1 MKIRKA
7 TSGIQRKYLKY
18 TIGLLLLALFLSSM
32 GVWFYMRNIM
42 MGIVTDKYTFMT
54 EKTGI
59 SLDNLYQK
67 TEKVTEECILNDQV
81 QQSLKAKPMEEV
93 DRISLSKYFAYI
105 DLDHVSEYCYV
116 DNKKNLYT
124 RSYSKIPYQYF
135 EDSLL
140 VQQLGSSYADTRWF
154 VMKDYLFGTGEEALF
169 VGRKVHSLNYAHE
182 PGYLF
187 FKMNPEFLQSLLLE
201 EDTLTQEAA
210 IGIMDPQG
218 RICAYW
224 YPEGF
229 TLSPE
234 QEAVLADYAQTQ
246 GYGSLVEN
254 EKISGGILSVYKQ
267 EECGFSVFTLVPERV
282 LGKEITKVFW
292 VLLVIYLLVIAIAI
306 VLSIYFSNKFTK
318 PIKELNRAMTEFN
331 GEDFS
336 KLVHLNTKTE
346 LDQIG
351 NAYNEMLSNIK
362 ELLDEIRTQQ
372 KELRTSELNMLI
384 GQINPHFL
392 YNTLDT
398 IYMLARI
405 NKEETTM
412 NMIQAL
418 SKYLRLSLSKGSEI
432 VTVEDELENV
442 KSYLQIQQIRNE
454 NLFTYTV
461 DCEVDPKETW
471 VLKLIL
477 QPLVENSI
485 KYGFCEIYEGG
496 QIRIHVYK
504 QDGRLILTVYNSGI
518 PIAEEMVEKI
528 NALNG
533 RPLSEARKL
542 FPKNA
547 KNGYGVSNVLTR
559 LRLKYGEEVLFT
571 YRAEQDG
578 TTCTIE
584 IPGEGEQ
591 HEENL

>member
-1 MKIRKA
+1 
-7 TSGIQRKYLKY
+7 
-18 TIGLLLLALFLSSM
+18 
-32 GVWFYMRNIM
+32 MRNTM
-42 MGIVTDKYTFMT
+42 MGIVTDKYTFMN

-59 SLDNLYQK
+59 SLDTLYQK

-93 DRISLSKYFAYI
+93 ARNSLSKYFAYI

-140 VQQLGSSYADTRWF
+140 VERLGDSYADTRWF
-154 VMKDYLFGTGEEALF
+154 VTEDYLFGTGEEALF
-169 VGRKVHSLNYAHE
+169 IGRKVHSLNYAHE

-187 FKMNPEFLQSLLLE
+187 LKMDSEFLRSLLTEE
-201 EDTLTQEAA
+201 EDLTEEAA

-229 TLSPE
+229 TLSAE
-234 QEAVLADYAQTQ
+234 QETVLADYAKQE
-246 GYGSLVEN
+246 GAGSIVEN
-254 EKISGGILSVYKQ
+254 EKISGGVLSVYKQ
-267 EECGFSVFTLVPERV
+267 EKCGFSVFTLVPEKV
-282 LGKEITKVFW
+282 LSAGFVKVFW
-292 VLLVIYLLVIAIAI
+292 VLFAIYLLVIAIAV

-336 KLVHLNTKTE
+336 RQIHLNTNTE

-351 NAYNEMLSNIK
+351 NAYNKMLSNIK
-362 ELLDEIRTQQ
+362 ELLEEIKTQQ

-384 GQINPHFL
+384 SQINPHFL

-432 VTVEDELENV
+432 VTVGDELENV

-461 DCEVDPKETW
+461 DCEVDPEETW

-496 QIRIHVYK
+496 QIRIHIYK
-504 QDGRLILTVYNSGI
+504 QDGKLILTVYNSGT
-518 PIAEEMVEKI
+518 PVAREMAEKI

-542 FPKNA
+542 FPRNV

-559 LRLKYGEEVLFT
+559 LRLKYGEEVRFT
-571 YRAEQDG
+571 YRAEADG

-584 IPGEGEQ
+584 IPREGEQ
-591 HEENL
+591 HEKNS

>member
-1 MKIRKA
+1 
-7 TSGIQRKYLKY
+7 
-18 TIGLLLLALFLSSM
+18 
-32 GVWFYMRNIM
+32 MRNTM
-42 MGIVTDKYTFMT
+42 MGIVTDKYTFMN

-59 SLDNLYQK
+59 SLDTLYQK

-93 DRISLSKYFAYI
+93 ARNSLSKYFAYI

-140 VQQLGSSYADTRWF
+140 VERLGDSYADTRWF
-154 VMKDYLFGTGEEALF
+154 VTEDYLFGTGEEALF
-169 VGRKVHSLNYAHE
+169 IGRKVHSLNYAHE

-187 FKMNPEFLQSLLLE
+187 LKMDSEFLRSLLTEE
-201 EDTLTQEAA
+201 EDLTEEAA

-229 TLSPE
+229 TLSAE
-234 QEAVLADYAQTQ
+234 QEAVLADYAKQE
-246 GYGSLVEN
+246 GAGSIVEN
-254 EKISGGILSVYKQ
+254 EKISGGVLSVYKQ
-267 EECGFSVFTLVPERV
+267 EKCGFSVFTLVPEKV
-282 LGKEITKVFW
+282 LSAGFVKVFW
-292 VLLVIYLLVIAIAI
+292 VLFAIYLLVIAIAV

-336 KLVHLNTKTE
+336 RQIHLNTNTE

-351 NAYNEMLSNIK
+351 NAYNKMLSNIK
-362 ELLDEIRTQQ
+362 ELLEEIKTQQ

-384 GQINPHFL
+384 SQINPHFL

-432 VTVEDELENV
+432 VTVGDELENV

-461 DCEVDPKETW
+461 DCEVDPEETW

-496 QIRIHVYK
+496 QIRIHIYK
-504 QDGRLILTVYNSGI
+504 QDGKLILVVYNSGT
-518 PIAEEMVEKI
+518 PVAREMAEKI

-542 FPKNA
+542 FPRNA
-547 KNGYGVSNVLTR
+547 KNGYGVRNVLTR
-559 LRLKYGEEVLFT
+559 LRLKYGEEVRFT
-571 YRAEQDG
+571 YRAEADG

-584 IPGEGEQ
+584 IPREGEQ
-591 HEENL
+591 HEKNS

>member
-1 MKIRKA
+1 MKIKKT

-18 TIGLLLLALFLSSM
+18 TIGLLLLALFLSSV
-32 GVWFYMRNIM
+32 GVWFYMRNTM
-42 MGIVTDKYTFMT
+42 MGIVTDKYTFMN

-59 SLDNLYQK
+59 SLDTLYQK

-93 DRISLSKYFAYI
+93 ACNSLSKYFAYI

-140 VQQLGSSYADTRWF
+140 VERLGDSYADTRWF
-154 VMKDYLFGTGEEALF
+154 VTEDYLFGTGDEALF
-169 VGRKVHSLNYAHE
+169 IGRKVHSLNYAHE

-187 FKMNPEFLQSLLLE
+187 LKMDSEFLRSLLTEE
-201 EDTLTQEAA
+201 EDLTEEAA

-229 TLSPE
+229 TLSAE
-234 QEAVLADYAQTQ
+234 QETVLADYAKQE
-246 GYGSLVEN
+246 GAGSIVEN
-254 EKISGGILSVYKQ
+254 EKISGGVLSVYKQ
-267 EECGFSVFTLVPERV
+267 EKCGFSVFTLVPEKV
-282 LGKEITKVFW
+282 LSAGFVKVFW
-292 VLLVIYLLVIAIAI
+292 VLFAIYLLVIAIAV

-336 KLVHLNTKTE
+336 RQIHLNTNTE

-351 NAYNEMLSNIK
+351 NAYNKMLSNIK
-362 ELLDEIRTQQ
+362 ELLEEIKTQQ

-384 GQINPHFL
+384 SQINPHFL

-432 VTVEDELENV
+432 VTVGDELENV

-461 DCEVDPKETW
+461 DCEVDPEETW

-496 QIRIHVYK
+496 QIRIHIYK
-504 QDGRLILTVYNSGI
+504 QDGKLILTVYNSGT
-518 PIAEEMVEKI
+518 PVAREMAEKI

-542 FPKNA
+542 FPRNV

-559 LRLKYGEEVLFT
+559 LRLKYGEEVRFT
-571 YRAEQDG
+571 YRAEADG

-584 IPGEGEQ
+584 IPREGEQ
-591 HEENL
+591 HEKNS

>member
-1 MKIRKA
+1 
-7 TSGIQRKYLKY
+7 
-18 TIGLLLLALFLSSM
+18 
-32 GVWFYMRNIM
+32 MRNTM
-42 MGIVTDKYTFMT
+42 MGIVTDKYTFMN

-59 SLDNLYQK
+59 SLDTLYQK

-93 DRISLSKYFAYI
+93 ACNSLSKYFAYI

-140 VQQLGSSYADTRWF
+140 VERLGDSYADTRWF
-154 VMKDYLFGTGEEALF
+154 VTEDYLFGTGDEALF
-169 VGRKVHSLNYAHE
+169 IGRKVHSLNYAHE

-187 FKMNPEFLQSLLLE
+187 LKMDSEFLRSLLTEE
-201 EDTLTQEAA
+201 EDLTEEAA

-229 TLSPE
+229 TLSAE
-234 QEAVLADYAQTQ
+234 QETVLADYAKQE
-246 GYGSLVEN
+246 GAGSIVEN
-254 EKISGGILSVYKQ
+254 EKISGGVLSVYKQ
-267 EECGFSVFTLVPERV
+267 EKCGFSVFTLVPEKV
-282 LGKEITKVFW
+282 LSAGFVKVFW
-292 VLLVIYLLVIAIAI
+292 VLFAIYLLVIAIAV

-336 KLVHLNTKTE
+336 RQIHLNTNTE

-351 NAYNEMLSNIK
+351 NAYNKMLSNIK
-362 ELLDEIRTQQ
+362 ELLEEIKTQQ

-384 GQINPHFL
+384 SQINPHFL

-432 VTVEDELENV
+432 VTVGDELENV

-461 DCEVDPKETW
+461 DCEVDPEETW

-496 QIRIHVYK
+496 QIRIHIYK
-504 QDGRLILTVYNSGI
+504 QDGKLILTVYNSGT
-518 PIAEEMVEKI
+518 PVAREMAEKI

-542 FPKNA
+542 FPRNV

-559 LRLKYGEEVLFT
+559 LRLKYGEEVRFT
-571 YRAEQDG
+571 YRAEADG

-584 IPGEGEQ
+584 IPREGEQ
-591 HEENL
+591 HEKNS

>member
-1 MKIRKA
+1 MKIKKT

-18 TIGLLLLALFLSSM
+18 TIGLLLLALFLSSV
-32 GVWFYMRNIM
+32 GVWFYMRNTM
-42 MGIVTDKYTFMT
+42 MGIVTDKYTFMN

-59 SLDNLYQK
+59 SLDTLYQK

-93 DRISLSKYFAYI
+93 ARNSLSKYFAYI

-140 VQQLGSSYADTRWF
+140 VERLGDSYADTRWF
-154 VMKDYLFGTGEEALF
+154 VTEDYLFGTGDEALF
-169 VGRKVHSLNYAHE
+169 IGRKVHSLNYAHE

-187 FKMNPEFLQSLLLE
+187 LKMDSEFLRSLLTEE
-201 EDTLTQEAA
+201 EDLTEEAA

-229 TLSPE
+229 TLSAE
-234 QEAVLADYAQTQ
+234 QETVLADYAKQE
-246 GYGSLVEN
+246 GAGSIVEN
-254 EKISGGILSVYKQ
+254 EKISGGVLSVYKQ
-267 EECGFSVFTLVPERV
+267 EKCGFSVFTLVPEKV
-282 LGKEITKVFW
+282 LSAGFVKVFW
-292 VLLVIYLLVIAIAI
+292 VLFAIYLLVIAIAV

-336 KLVHLNTKTE
+336 RQIHLNTNTE

-351 NAYNEMLSNIK
+351 NAYNKMLSNIK
-362 ELLDEIRTQQ
+362 ELLEEIKTQQ

-384 GQINPHFL
+384 SQINPHFL

-432 VTVEDELENV
+432 VTVGDELENV

-461 DCEVDPKETW
+461 DCEVDPEETW

-496 QIRIHVYK
+496 QIRIHIYK
-504 QDGRLILTVYNSGI
+504 QDGKLILTVYNSGT
-518 PIAEEMVEKI
+518 PVAREMAEKI

-542 FPKNA
+542 FPRNV

-559 LRLKYGEEVLFT
+559 LRLKYGEEVRFT
-571 YRAEQDG
+571 YRAEADG

-584 IPGEGEQ
+584 IPREGEQ
-591 HEENL
+591 HEKNS

>member
-1 MKIRKA
+1 MKIKKT

-18 TIGLLLLALFLSSM
+18 TIGLLLLALFLSSV
-32 GVWFYMRNIM
+32 GVWFYMRNTM
-42 MGIVTDKYTFMT
+42 MGIVTDKYTFMN

-59 SLDNLYQK
+59 SLDTLYQK

-93 DRISLSKYFAYI
+93 ACNSLSKYFAYI

-140 VQQLGSSYADTRWF
+140 VERLGDSYADTRWF
-154 VMKDYLFGTGEEALF
+154 VTEDYLFGTGDEALF
-169 VGRKVHSLNYAHE
+169 IGRKVHSLNYAHE

-187 FKMNPEFLQSLLLE
+187 LKMDSEFLRSLLTEE
-201 EDTLTQEAA
+201 EDLTEEAA

-229 TLSPE
+229 TLSAE
-234 QEAVLADYAQTQ
+234 QETVLADYAKQE
-246 GYGSLVEN
+246 GAGSIVEN
-254 EKISGGILSVYKQ
+254 EKISGGVLSVYKQ
-267 EECGFSVFTLVPERV
+267 EKCGFSVFTLVPEKV
-282 LGKEITKVFW
+282 LSAGFVKVFW
-292 VLLVIYLLVIAIAI
+292 VLFAIYLLVIAIAV

-336 KLVHLNTKTE
+336 RQIHLNTNTE

-351 NAYNEMLSNIK
+351 NAYNKMLSNIK
-362 ELLDEIRTQQ
+362 ELLEEIKTQQ

-384 GQINPHFL
+384 SQINPHFL

-432 VTVEDELENV
+432 VTVGDELENV

-461 DCEVDPKETW
+461 DCEVDPEETW

-496 QIRIHVYK
+496 QIRIHIYK
-504 QDGRLILTVYNSGI
+504 QDGKLILTVYNSGT
-518 PIAEEMVEKI
+518 PVAREMAEKI

-542 FPKNA
+542 FPRNA
-547 KNGYGVSNVLTR
+547 KNGYGVRNVLTR
-559 LRLKYGEEVLFT
+559 LRLKYGEEVRFT
-571 YRAEQDG
+571 YRAEADG

-584 IPGEGEQ
+584 IPREGEQ
-591 HEENL
+591 HEKNS

>member
-1 MKIRKA
+1 
-7 TSGIQRKYLKY
+7 
-18 TIGLLLLALFLSSM
+18 
-32 GVWFYMRNIM
+32 MRNTM
-42 MGIVTDKYTFMT
+42 MGIVTDKYTFMN

-59 SLDNLYQK
+59 SLDTLYQK

-93 DRISLSKYFAYI
+93 ACNSLSKYFAYI

-140 VQQLGSSYADTRWF
+140 VERLGDSYADTRWF
-154 VMKDYLFGTGEEALF
+154 VTEDYLFGTGDEALF
-169 VGRKVHSLNYAHE
+169 IGRKVHSLNYAHE

-187 FKMNPEFLQSLLLE
+187 LKMDSEFLRSLLTEE
-201 EDTLTQEAA
+201 EDLTEEAA

-229 TLSPE
+229 TLSAE
-234 QEAVLADYAQTQ
+234 QETVLADYAKQE
-246 GYGSLVEN
+246 GAGSIVEN
-254 EKISGGILSVYKQ
+254 EKISGGVLSVYKQ
-267 EECGFSVFTLVPERV
+267 EKCGFSVFTLVPEKV
-282 LGKEITKVFW
+282 LSAGFVKVFW
-292 VLLVIYLLVIAIAI
+292 VLFAIYLLVIAIAV

-336 KLVHLNTKTE
+336 RQIHLNTNTE

-351 NAYNEMLSNIK
+351 NAYNKMLSNIK
-362 ELLDEIRTQQ
+362 ELLEEIKTQQ

-384 GQINPHFL
+384 SQINPHFL

-432 VTVEDELENV
+432 VTVGDELENV

-461 DCEVDPKETW
+461 DCEVDPEETW

-496 QIRIHVYK
+496 QIRIHIYK
-504 QDGRLILTVYNSGI
+504 QDGKLILVVYNSGT
-518 PIAEEMVEKI
+518 PVAREMAEKI

-542 FPKNA
+542 FPRNV

-559 LRLKYGEEVLFT
+559 LRLKYGEEVRFT
-571 YRAEQDG
+571 YRAEADG

-584 IPGEGEQ
+584 IPREGEQ
-591 HEENL
+591 HEKNS

>member
-93 DRISLSKYFAYI
+93 DRNSLSKYFAYI

-135 EDSLL
+135 ADSLL

-292 VLLVIYLLVIAIAI
+292 VLLVIYLLVIAIAV

-392 YNTLDT
+392 YNTLSLITWKAIEADAVDISKIT
-398 IYMLARI
+398 L
-405 NKEETTM
+405 
-412 NMIQAL
+412 AL
-418 SKYLRLSLSKGSEI
+418 SSFYRTSLNKGKNVMSIKDEI
-432 VTVEDELENV
+432 DNMR
-442 KSYLQIQQIRNE
+442 SYLTIQQMMHDGD
-454 NLFTYTV
+454 FDAVV
-461 DCEVDPKETW
+461 DIEDGILQYNT
-471 VLKLIL
+471 LNLIL
-477 QPLVENSI
+477 QPLIENAI
-485 KYGFCEIYEGG
+485 DHGIDLNTGVRGVITITGRGTEDEI
-496 QIRIHVYK
+496 
-504 QDGRLILTVYNSGI
+504 ILTVEDNGVGMTKEQ
-518 PIAEEMVEKI
+518 ADKI
-528 NALNG
+528 ITKD
-533 RPLSEARKL
+533 SK
-542 FPKNA
+542 
-547 KNGYGVSNVLTR
+547 GYGVPNVNERIKLY
-559 LRLKYGEEVLFT
+559 YGEQYELKI
-571 YRAEQDG
+571 ESEIGKG
-578 TTCTIE
+578 TKVIVHF
-584 IPGEGEQ
+584 PKM
-591 HEENL
+591 L

>member
-1 MKIRKA
+1 MKTNKS
-7 TSGIQRKYLKY
+7 TSGIQGKYLKY
-18 TIGLLLLALFLSSM
+18 TIGLLLLALFLSIV
-32 GVWFYMRNIM
+32 GVWFYMRNMM
-42 MGIVTDKYTFMT
+42 MGIVTDKYNFLN

-59 SLDNLYQK
+59 SLDTLYQK

-81 QQSLKAKPMEEV
+81 QQSLKAKLMEEV
-93 DRISLSKYFAYI
+93 DRNSLSKYFAYI
-105 DLDHVSEYCYV
+105 DLDHVSEYCYA

-135 EDSLL
+135 ADSLL
-140 VQQLGSSYADTRWF
+140 VEQLGDSYADTRWF
-154 VMKDYLFGTGEEALF
+154 VAKDYLFGTGEEALF
-169 VGRKVHSLNYAHE
+169 IGRKVHSLNYAHE

-187 FKMNPEFLQSLLLE
+187 LKMDPEFLHGLLT
-201 EDTLTQEAA
+201 EDRDLMQEAA
-210 IGIMDPQG
+210 VGIMDPSG
-218 RICAYW
+218 KICACW

-229 TLSPE
+229 TLSAE
-234 QEAVLADYAQTQ
+234 QEAVLADYAQTK
-246 GYGSLVEN
+246 GTGSIVEN
-254 EKISGGILSVYKQ
+254 EKISGGVLSVYKQ
-267 EECGFSVFTLVPERV
+267 EKCGFSVFTFVPGQV
-282 LGKEITKVFW
+282 LGRGIAKVFW
-292 VLLVIYLLVIAIAI
+292 VLLAIYLLVIAIAV
-306 VLSIYFSNKFTK
+306 VLSIYFSSKFTK
-318 PIKELNRAMTEFN
+318 PIRELNRAMTEFN

-336 KLVHLNTKTE
+336 KLVHLNTNTE
-346 LDQIG
+346 IDQIG
-351 NAYNEMLSNIK
+351 NAYNKMLSNIR
-362 ELLDEIRTQQ
+362 ELVDEIRIQQ

-384 GQINPHFL
+384 SQINPHFL

-418 SKYLRLSLSKGSEI
+418 SRYLRLSLSKGSEI
-432 VTVEDELENV
+432 VTVGDELENV

-461 DCEVDPKETW
+461 DCEVNPEETW

-496 QIRIHVYK
+496 KIRLHVYK
-504 QDGRLILTVYNSGI
+504 QDGKLILTVYNSGT
-518 PIAEEMVEKI
+518 PIAGEIAEKI

-559 LRLKYGEEVLFT
+559 LRLKYGEEVRFT
-571 YRAEQDG
+571 YRAEADG
-578 TTCTIE
+578 TTCMIE
-584 IPGEGEQ
+584 IPGEGEW
-591 HEENL
+591 HEENS

>member
-1 MKIRKA
+1 MKIKKK

-18 TIGLLLLALFLSSM
+18 TIGLLLLALFLSSV

-42 MGIVTDKYTFMT
+42 MGIVMDKYTFMN

-59 SLDNLYQK
+59 SLDTLYQK
-67 TEKVTEECILNDQV
+67 TEEVTEECILNDQV

-93 DRISLSKYFAYI
+93 DRNSLSKYFAYI

-124 RSYSKIPYQYF
+124 RSYSKISYQYF
-135 EDSLL
+135 ADSLL
-140 VQQLGSSYADTRWF
+140 VEQLGDSYADTKWF
-154 VMKDYLFGTGEEALF
+154 VTKDYLFGTGEEALF
-169 VGRKVHSLNYAHE
+169 IGRKVHSLNYAHE

-187 FKMNPEFLQSLLLE
+187 FKMDPEFLRSILTEE
-201 EDTLTQEAA
+201 EDLTQEAA
-210 IGIMDPQG
+210 IGIMDSRG

-229 TLSPE
+229 TLSAE
-234 QEAVLADYAQTQ
+234 QEAVLADYAKQV
-246 GYGSLVEN
+246 GAGSIVEN
-254 EKISGGILSVYKQ
+254 ERISGGVLSVYKQ
-267 EECGFSVFTLVPERV
+267 EECGFSVFTLVPEKVLSAGFVKVFRV
-282 LGKEITKVFW
+282 LV
-292 VLLVIYLLVIAIAI
+292 VIYLLVIAVAV

-336 KLVHLNTKTE
+336 RLIHLNTNTE

-351 NAYNEMLSNIK
+351 NAYNKMLSNIK
-362 ELLDEIRTQQ
+362 ELLDEIKTQQ

-384 GQINPHFL
+384 SQINPHFL

-432 VTVEDELENV
+432 VTVGDELENV

-461 DCEVDPKETW
+461 DCEVDPEETW

-485 KYGFCEIYEGG
+485 KHGFCEIYAGG

-504 QDGRLILTVYNSGI
+504 QNGKLILTVYNSGTS
-518 PIAEEMVEKI
+518 IAKEMEEKI

-559 LRLKYGEEVLFT
+559 LRLKYGEEVRFT
-571 YRAEQDG
+571 YRAEMDG
-578 TTCTIE
+578 TSCTIE

-591 HEENL
+591 HEDE

>member
-1 MKIRKA
+1 MKIKKT

-18 TIGLLLLALFLSSM
+18 TIGLLLLALFLSSV
-32 GVWFYMRNIM
+32 GVWFYMRNTM
-42 MGIVTDKYTFMT
+42 MGIVTDKYTFMN

-59 SLDNLYQK
+59 SLDTLYQK

-93 DRISLSKYFAYI
+93 ARNSLSKYFAYI

-140 VQQLGSSYADTRWF
+140 VERLGDSYADTRWF
-154 VMKDYLFGTGEEALF
+154 VTEDYLFGTGEEALF
-169 VGRKVHSLNYAHE
+169 IGRKVHSLNYAHE

-187 FKMNPEFLQSLLLE
+187 LKMDSEFLRSLLTEE
-201 EDTLTQEAA
+201 EDLTEEAA

-229 TLSPE
+229 TLSAE
-234 QEAVLADYAQTQ
+234 QEAVLADYAKQE
-246 GYGSLVEN
+246 GAGSIVEN
-254 EKISGGILSVYKQ
+254 EKISGGVLSVYKQ
-267 EECGFSVFTLVPERV
+267 EKCGFSVFTLVPEKV
-282 LGKEITKVFW
+282 LSAGFVKVFW
-292 VLLVIYLLVIAIAI
+292 VLFAIYLLVIAIAV

-336 KLVHLNTKTE
+336 RQIHLNTNTE

-351 NAYNEMLSNIK
+351 NAYNKMLSNIK
-362 ELLDEIRTQQ
+362 ELLEEIKTQQ

-384 GQINPHFL
+384 SQINPHFL

-432 VTVEDELENV
+432 VTVGDELENV

-461 DCEVDPKETW
+461 DCEVDPEETW

-496 QIRIHVYK
+496 QIRIHIYK
-504 QDGRLILTVYNSGI
+504 QDGKLILVVYNSGT
-518 PIAEEMVEKI
+518 PVAREMAEKI

-542 FPKNA
+542 FPRNA
-547 KNGYGVSNVLTR
+547 KNGYGVRNVLTR
-559 LRLKYGEEVLFT
+559 LRLKYGEEVRFT
-571 YRAEQDG
+571 YRAEADG

-584 IPGEGEQ
+584 IPREGEQ
-591 HEENL
+591 HEKNS

>member
-1 MKIRKA
+1 MKIKKT

-18 TIGLLLLALFLSSM
+18 TIGLLLLALFLSSV

-42 MGIVTDKYTFMT
+42 MGIVTDKYTFMN

-59 SLDNLYQK
+59 SLDTLYQK

-93 DRISLSKYFAYI
+93 TRNSLSKYFAYI
-105 DLDHVSEYCYV
+105 DLNDVSEYCYV

-135 EDSLL
+135 ADSLL
-140 VQQLGSSYADTRWF
+140 VEQLGDSYADTRWF
-154 VMKDYLFGTGEEALF
+154 VTKDYLFGTGEEALF
-169 VGRKVHSLNYAHE
+169 IGRKVHSLNYAHE

-187 FKMNPEFLQSLLLE
+187 FKMDPEFLNSLLTE
-201 EDTLTQEAA
+201 EENLTQEAA
-210 IGIMDPQG
+210 VGIMDPQG

-229 TLSPE
+229 TLSAE
-234 QEAVLADYAQTQ
+234 QEDVLTDYAKLE
-246 GYGSLVEN
+246 GAGSIVKN
-254 EKISGGILSVYKQ
+254 EKISGGVLSVYKQ
-267 EECGFSVFTLVPERV
+267 ERCGFSVFTIVPEKVLSAGFIKVFRV
-282 LGKEITKVFW
+282 LVA
-292 VLLVIYLLVIAIAI
+292 IYLLVIAIAV

-318 PIKELNRAMTEFN
+318 PIRELNRAMTEFN

-336 KLVHLNTKTE
+336 KLIHLNTNTE

-351 NAYNEMLSNIK
+351 NAYNKMLSNIR
-362 ELLDEIRTQQ
+362 ELLDEIKTQQ

-384 GQINPHFL
+384 SQINPHFL

-432 VTVEDELENV
+432 VTVGDELENV

-461 DCEVDPKETW
+461 DCEVDPEETW

-496 QIRIHVYK
+496 QIRIQVYK
-504 QDGRLILTVYNSGI
+504 QDGRLILTVYNSGTS
-518 PIAEEMVEKI
+518 IAGEMAEKI

-533 RPLSEARKL
+533 RPLSETRKL
-542 FPKNA
+542 FPKNM

-559 LRLKYGEEVLFT
+559 LRLKYGEEVRLT
-571 YRAEQDG
+571 YRAEPDG
-578 TTCTIE
+578 TTCRIE
-584 IPGEGEQ
+584 IPGEGER
-591 HEENL
+591 HEENS

>member
-1 MKIRKA
+1 MKMKKT

-18 TIGLLLLALFLSSM
+18 TIGLLLLALFLSSV

-42 MGIVTDKYTFMT
+42 MGIVTDKYTFMN

-59 SLDNLYQK
+59 SLDTLYQK

-93 DRISLSKYFAYI
+93 ARNSLSKYFAYI

-135 EDSLL
+135 ADSLL
-140 VQQLGSSYADTRWF
+140 VEQLGASYADTRWF
-154 VMKDYLFGTGEEALF
+154 VTKDYLFGTGEEALF
-169 VGRKVHSLNYAHE
+169 IGRKVHSLNYAHE

-187 FKMNPEFLQSLLLE
+187 FKMDPEFLHSLLTE
-201 EDTLTQEAA
+201 EENLTQEAA
-210 IGIMDPQG
+210 VGIMDPQG

-229 TLSPE
+229 TLSQE
-234 QEAVLADYAQTQ
+234 QETILADYAQTEEV
-246 GYGSLVEN
+246 GSIVQN
-254 EKISGGILSVYKQ
+254 EKISGGVLSVYKQ
-267 EECGFSVFTLVPERV
+267 EKCGFSVFTLVPEKVLSAGFIKVFRV
-282 LGKEITKVFW
+282 LFA
-292 VLLVIYLLVIAIAI
+292 IYLLVIAIAV
-306 VLSIYFSNKFTK
+306 VLSIYFSSKFTK

-331 GEDFS
+331 GEDFG
-336 KLVHLNTKTE
+336 KLIHLNTNTE

-351 NAYNEMLSNIK
+351 NAYNKMLANIK
-362 ELLDEIRTQQ
+362 ELLDEIKTQQ

-384 GQINPHFL
+384 SQINPHFL

-432 VTVEDELENV
+432 VTVGDELENV

-461 DCEVDPKETW
+461 DCEVDPEETW

-504 QDGRLILTVYNSGI
+504 QDGMLILTVYNSGT
-518 PIAEEMVEKI
+518 PIAGEMAEKI

-542 FPKNA
+542 FPKNV

-559 LRLKYGEEVLFT
+559 LRLKYGEEVRFT
-571 YRAEQDG
+571 YRAEPDG
-578 TTCTIE
+578 TTCRIE

-591 HEENL
+591 HEENS

>member
-1 MKIRKA
+1 MKIKKT

-18 TIGLLLLALFLSSM
+18 TIGLLLLALFLSSV
-32 GVWFYMRNIM
+32 GVWFYMRNTM
-42 MGIVTDKYTFMT
+42 TGIVTDKYTFMN

-59 SLDNLYQK
+59 SLDTLYQK

-93 DRISLSKYFAYI
+93 ARNSLSKYFAYI

-140 VQQLGSSYADTRWF
+140 VERLGDSYADTRWF
-154 VMKDYLFGTGEEALF
+154 VTEDYLFGTGEEALF
-169 VGRKVHSLNYAHE
+169 IGRKVHSLNYAHE

-187 FKMNPEFLQSLLLE
+187 LKMDSEFLRSLLTEE
-201 EDTLTQEAA
+201 EDLTEEAA

-229 TLSPE
+229 TLSAE
-234 QEAVLADYAQTQ
+234 QETVLADYAKQE
-246 GYGSLVEN
+246 GAGSIVEN
-254 EKISGGILSVYKQ
+254 EKISGGVLSVYKQ
-267 EECGFSVFTLVPERV
+267 EKCGFSVFTLVPEKV
-282 LGKEITKVFW
+282 LSAGFVKVFW
-292 VLLVIYLLVIAIAI
+292 VLFAIYLLVIAIAV

-336 KLVHLNTKTE
+336 RQIHLNTNTE

-351 NAYNEMLSNIK
+351 NAYNKMLSNIK
-362 ELLDEIRTQQ
+362 ELLEEIKTQQ

-384 GQINPHFL
+384 SQINPHFL

-432 VTVEDELENV
+432 VTVGDELENV

-461 DCEVDPKETW
+461 DCEVNPEETW

-496 QIRIHVYK
+496 QIRIHIYK
-504 QDGRLILTVYNSGI
+504 QDGKLILTVYNSGT
-518 PIAEEMVEKI
+518 PIAGDMAEKI

-559 LRLKYGEEVLFT
+559 LRLKYGEGVRFT
-571 YRAEQDG
+571 YRAEADG

>member
-1 MKIRKA
+1 
-7 TSGIQRKYLKY
+7 
-18 TIGLLLLALFLSSM
+18 
-32 GVWFYMRNIM
+32 MRNTM
-42 MGIVTDKYTFMT
+42 MGIVTDKYTFMN

-59 SLDNLYQK
+59 SLDTLYQK

-93 DRISLSKYFAYI
+93 ARNSLSKYFAYI

-140 VQQLGSSYADTRWF
+140 VERLGDSYADTRWF
-154 VMKDYLFGTGEEALF
+154 VTEDYLFGTGEEALF
-169 VGRKVHSLNYAHE
+169 IGRKVHSLNYAHE

-187 FKMNPEFLQSLLLE
+187 LKMDSEFLRSLLTEE
-201 EDTLTQEAA
+201 EDLTEEAA

-229 TLSPE
+229 TLSAE
-234 QEAVLADYAQTQ
+234 QEAVLADYAKQE
-246 GYGSLVEN
+246 GAGSIVEN
-254 EKISGGILSVYKQ
+254 EKISGGVLSVYKQ
-267 EECGFSVFTLVPERV
+267 EKCGFSVFTLVPEKV
-282 LGKEITKVFW
+282 LSAGFVKVFW
-292 VLLVIYLLVIAIAI
+292 VLFAIYLLVIAIAV

-336 KLVHLNTKTE
+336 RQIHLNTNTE

-351 NAYNEMLSNIK
+351 NAYNKMLSNIK
-362 ELLDEIRTQQ
+362 ELLEEIKTQQ

-384 GQINPHFL
+384 SQINPHFL

-432 VTVEDELENV
+432 VTVGDELENV

-461 DCEVDPKETW
+461 DCEVDPEETW

-496 QIRIHVYK
+496 QIRIHIYK
-504 QDGRLILTVYNSGI
+504 QDGKLILVVYNSGT
-518 PIAEEMVEKI
+518 PVAREMAEKI

-542 FPKNA
+542 FPRNA
-547 KNGYGVSNVLTR
+547 KNGYGVRNVLTR
-559 LRLKYGEEVLFT
+559 LRLKYGEEVRFT
-571 YRAEQDG
+571 YRAEADG

-591 HEENL
+591 HEENS

>member
-93 DRISLSKYFAYI
+93 DRNSLSKYFAYV

-306 VLSIYFSNKFTK
+306 VLSI
-318 PIKELNRAMTEFN
+318 
-331 GEDFS
+331 
-336 KLVHLNTKTE
+336 
-346 LDQIG
+346 
-351 NAYNEMLSNIK
+351 
-362 ELLDEIRTQQ
+362 
-372 KELRTSELNMLI
+372 
-384 GQINPHFL
+384 
-392 YNTLDT
+392 
-398 IYMLARI
+398 
-405 NKEETTM
+405 
-412 NMIQAL
+412 
-418 SKYLRLSLSKGSEI
+418 
-432 VTVEDELENV
+432 
-442 KSYLQIQQIRNE
+442 
-454 NLFTYTV
+454 
-461 DCEVDPKETW
+461 
-471 VLKLIL
+471 
-477 QPLVENSI
+477 
-485 KYGFCEIYEGG
+485 
-496 QIRIHVYK
+496 
-504 QDGRLILTVYNSGI
+504 
-518 PIAEEMVEKI
+518 
-528 NALNG
+528 
-533 RPLSEARKL
+533 
-542 FPKNA
+542 
-547 KNGYGVSNVLTR
+547 
-559 LRLKYGEEVLFT
+559 
-571 YRAEQDG
+571 
-578 TTCTIE
+578 
-584 IPGEGEQ
+584 
-591 HEENL
+591 

>member
-1 MKIRKA
+1 MKIKKT

-18 TIGLLLLALFLSSM
+18 TIGLLLLALFLSSV
-32 GVWFYMRNIM
+32 GVWFYMRNTM
-42 MGIVTDKYTFMT
+42 MGIVTDKYTFMN

-59 SLDNLYQK
+59 SLDTLYQK

-93 DRISLSKYFAYI
+93 ARNSLSKYFAYI

-140 VQQLGSSYADTRWF
+140 VERLGDSYADTRWF
-154 VMKDYLFGTGEEALF
+154 VTEDYLFGTGEEALF
-169 VGRKVHSLNYAHE
+169 IGRKVHSLNYAHE

-187 FKMNPEFLQSLLLE
+187 LKMDSEFLRSLLTEE
-201 EDTLTQEAA
+201 EDLTEEAA

-229 TLSPE
+229 TLSAE
-234 QEAVLADYAQTQ
+234 QEAVLADYAKQE
-246 GYGSLVEN
+246 GAGSIVEN
-254 EKISGGILSVYKQ
+254 EKISGGVLSVYKQ
-267 EECGFSVFTLVPERV
+267 EKCGFSVFTLVPEKV
-282 LGKEITKVFW
+282 LSAGFVKVFW
-292 VLLVIYLLVIAIAI
+292 VLFAIYLLVIAIAV

-336 KLVHLNTKTE
+336 RQIHLNTNTE

-351 NAYNEMLSNIK
+351 NAYNKMLSNIK
-362 ELLDEIRTQQ
+362 ELLEEIKTQQ

-384 GQINPHFL
+384 SQINPHFL

-432 VTVEDELENV
+432 VTVGDELENV

-461 DCEVDPKETW
+461 DCEVDPEETW

-496 QIRIHVYK
+496 QIRIHIYK
-504 QDGRLILTVYNSGI
+504 QDGKLILTVYNSGT
-518 PIAEEMVEKI
+518 PVAREMAEKI

-542 FPKNA
+542 FPRNA
-547 KNGYGVSNVLTR
+547 KNGYGVRNVLTR
-559 LRLKYGEEVLFT
+559 LRLKYGEEVRFT
-571 YRAEQDG
+571 YRAEADG

-591 HEENL
+591 HEENS